1 MGAAHAKP
9 AQKNALSTKNIFKGK
24 RISDSDPSVSIFLL
38 FSPLFL
44 NKFIRISSNHRLLR
58 RYKMQ
63 KSYQSKKIY
72 IKQLLINKLYLY

>member
-24 RISDSDPSVSIFLL
+24 RINDSDPSVSIFLL

-44 NKFIRISSNHRLLR
+44 NNFI
-58 RYKMQ
+58 
-63 KSYQSKKIY
+63 
-72 IKQLLINKLYLY
+72 